1 MKKSELKN
9 LITELVTDLY
19 AQRDYGSAYSKKQ
32 VLESNEFYRYELQ
45 KLLNKPILKENIFE
59 EVLINFNKLL
69 DTSDGSNF
77 IFSYGTQKLF
87 EVSLGNP
94 ITSIRKISIIGDH
107 YVFRDKFGIRH
118 ISTLDRGNVVKI
130 GPAVKQDDENN
141 FYILTQRINKVK
153 DPNVLATN
161 LKNIWDLIDEKNIN
175 QFAFNPE
182 TQDNLGEARETLFI
196 KLLQKYYPERFK
208 SIDKEG
214 DLFIVKLK

>member
-19 AQRDYGSAYSKKQ
+19 TRRDYGSAYSKKQ

-45 KLLNKPILKENIFE
+45 KLLNRPILKENIFE

-69 DTSDGSNF
+69 DTADGSNF

-94 ITSIRKISIIGDH
+94 ITSIRKTSIIGDH

-153 DPNVLATN
+153 DPNVLATH
-161 LKNIWDLIDEKNIN
+161 LKNIWNLIDEKHIN

-196 KLLQKYYPERFK
+196 KLLQKYYPDRFS